1 MTKLHS
7 GVLNGER
14 CYYLDKQKQSWEIIK
29 CLYPYQALS
38 GSVLEMEMKLREEF
52 TMMENNLLRHSK

>member
-14 CYYLDKQKQSWEIIK
+14 CYYLDKQKQSWKIIK

-38 GSVLEMEMKLREEF
+38 GSVLEMETKLREEF
-52 TMMENNLLRHSK
+52 TIMEE